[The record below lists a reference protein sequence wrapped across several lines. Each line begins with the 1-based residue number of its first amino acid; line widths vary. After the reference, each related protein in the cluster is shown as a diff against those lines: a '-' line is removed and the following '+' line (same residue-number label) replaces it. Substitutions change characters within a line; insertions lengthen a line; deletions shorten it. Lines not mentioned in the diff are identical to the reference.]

1 MKKEYILTVLFCF
14 FFCSCSKGSSDE
26 ATTGKLIF
34 SLENAGGG
42 AIENAFLVLSSID
55 DNRIVR
61 LGEGYSDAG
70 GCWEFEYS
78 RDFSGNVT
86 VVAPG
91 YEPCK
96 KTLEYEAGFS
106 QNIAVTL
113 EKSTSLSVLSY
124 NILEGLKNSEAKKV
138 KFAEWVQKYSPD
150 IVLFQELNHF
160 TEKSLKAFARTYGH
174 SNAYIVK
181 ENGYPT
187 GITSKYPLT
196 NVQKITNGQTHGY
209 IHAECQGIH
218 FFVIHLSPRELN
230 TRIAEVKQIIRH
242 IQSLPAD
249 AKVLVAGDFNSY
261 NAYDEKAYGPTF
273 VEERKK
279 FPPRAEVDYT
289 VTNSMLNAGFKDAFT
304 LFSDGHF
311 KPSIPV
317 HSNEYDPNRGCRY
330 DYIFLSDN
338 LAGSCIYSDI
348 LREKETNVLS
358 DHYPVYIRLQG
369 FK

>member
-1 MKKEYILTVLFCF
+1 MKKEYILILLFCF
-14 FFCSCSKGSSDE
+14 LFCACSKGYSDE
-26 ATTGKLIF
+26 NTTGKLIF
-34 SLENAGGG
+34 SLKSADGR
-42 AIENAFLVLSSID
+42 AVENAFLVLSSLD
-55 DNRIVR
+55 ENRIVR
-61 LGEGYSDAG
+61 LGEGYSDIG
-70 GCWEFEYS
+70 GRWEFEYS
-78 RDFSGNVT
+78 KDFSGNIT
-86 VVAPG
+86 VVAPN

-96 KTLEYEAGFS
+96 ETVEYETGFS
-106 QNIAVTL
+106 QEIAITL
-113 EKSTSLSVLSY
+113 ESSTSLSVLSY
-124 NILEGLKNSEAKKV
+124 NILEGLKNSEAKKA

-150 IVLFQELNHF
+150 IVLLQELNHF
-160 TEKSLKAFARTYGH
+160 TEKSLKVFARTYGH

-187 GITSKYPLT
+187 GITSKYPIA

-218 FFVIHLSPRELN
+218 FFIIHLSPRELN
-230 TRIAEVKQIIRH
+230 TRITEIKQIIRH
-242 IQSLPAD
+242 IQSLPAG

-289 VTNSMLNAGFKDAFT
+289 VTNSMLDADFKDAFT

-317 HSNEYDPNRGCRY
+317 RTNEYDPNRGCRY
-330 DYIFLSDN
+330 DYIFLNEN
-338 LAGSCIYSDI
+338 LANSCIYSDI
-348 LREKETNVLS
+348 LREKETNTLS